1 MKHFCTGHSH
11 TVHHIINSRWSD
23 RVSFITS
30 QHEIFL
36 HSNGIET
43 GDKYINVTWNMWNV
57 FVFFYIGEWKAKLAV
72 RWSTQCSWN
81 KDMLS
86 YYCLN
91 GIASSFVRTE
101 TALDWKTTTILGT
114 EIRQKKKLSKSTTFT
129 RKVKMTSMVAKNIE
143 LKIRLTIIRS
153 WFTCLSSHCKASSDY
168 LVTQNQF
175 KLTGRG
181 RE

>member
-1 MKHFCTGHSH
+1 MTEYHSSLASTKSFCIVMGLKQE
-11 TVHHIINSRWSD
+11 INISML
-23 RVSFITS
+23 
-30 QHEIFL
+30 HETCEMF
-36 HSNGIET
+36 
-43 GDKYINVTWNMWNV
+43 
-57 FVFFYIGEWKAKLAV
+57 FFFYIGEWKAKLAV

-114 EIRQKKKLSKSTTFT
+114 EIRQKKKLSKSATFT